1 MKSQTQHLITEWE
14 AMKRK
19 YKNFSNYK
27 INYEGKPSI
36 EKSGHW
42 LLSNLVRPFKNHF
55 QLFWTSNPAKH
66 FFK

>member
-19 YKNFSNYK
+19 YKKISNYK

-55 QLFWTSNPAKH
+55 QLF
-66 FFK
+66 